1 MPSPFP
7 GMNPYLERDTVWSD
21 FHSEYCKAIKK
32 ALVPQVQ
39 PEFYVKFNEHIYVH
53 EEPSRLVGLTDVSV
67 TRKSLPNHG
76 NGSVDLLDAPVHVRL
91 TESFEERV
99 LFVEIFDKEDHTLV
113 TLIELLNPANK
124 RKSAARDQFLPKRW
138 QIMKSSVDY
147 VEIDLL
153 RGGPRLP
160 MEGMPPCDYYVLVSR
175 AAERPDMGLWP
186 VSLRKPLPIVPI
198 PLPAP
203 KKEVRLALQELLN
216 QAYDEAGYANY
227 IYSGQPTPRLR
238 ADDARWAKRFMP
250 AQ

>member
-7 GMNPYLERDTVWSD
+7 GMNPYLERETVWSD
-21 FHSEYCKAIKK
+21 FHTEYCKAIKK

-53 EEPSRLVGLTDVSV
+53 EETRRLVGLADVGV
-67 TRKSLPNHG
+67 KRTSLPTDG
-76 NGSVDLLDAPVHVRL
+76 NGAVDLLDAPVHVRL
-91 TESFEERV
+91 TEALEERV
-99 LFVEIFDKEDHTLV
+99 PFLEIFDKEDNTLV
-113 TLIELLNPANK
+113 TLIELLSPANK
-124 RKSAARDQFLPKRW
+124 KKGPDRDQFLAKRW
-138 QIMKSSVDY
+138 QILKSSVDY

-175 AAERPDMGLWP
+175 SAERPDMGLWP

-203 KKEVRLALQELLN
+203 KKEARLALQELLH

-227 IYSGQPTPRLR
+227 IYSGPPTPRLR
-238 ADDARWAKRFMP
+238 AEDARWAKRFV
-250 AQ
+250 QV

>member
-7 GMNPYLERDTVWSD
+7 GMNPYLERETVWSD
-21 FHSEYCKAIKK
+21 FHTEFCKAIKK

-53 EEPSRLVGLTDVSV
+53 EETRRLVGLADVSV
-67 TRKSLPNHG
+67 TRTRRPTDG
-76 NGSVDLLDAPVHVRL
+76 NGNVGVLDAPVHVRL
-91 TESFEERV
+91 TEVLEERV
-99 LFVEIFDKEDHTLV
+99 PFLEIFDKEDNTLV
-113 TLIELLNPANK
+113 TLIELLSPANK
-124 RKSAARDQFLPKRW
+124 KKGADRDQFLAKRW
-138 QIMKSSVDY
+138 QILKSEVDY

-160 MEGMPPCDYYVLVSR
+160 MEGMPLCDYYVLVSR
-175 AAERPDMGLWP
+175 AGERPDMGLWP

-203 KKEVRLALQELLN
+203 KKEVRLALQELLH

-227 IYSGQPTPRLR
+227 IYSGPPTPRLR
-238 ADDARWAKRFMP
+238 GEDARWAKRFLP
-250 AQ
+250 A

>member
-1 MPSPFP
+1 
-7 GMNPYLERDTVWSD
+7 MNPYLERDTVWSD

-53 EEPSRLVGLTDVSV
+53 EEPRRLVGLTDISV
-67 TRKSLPNHG
+67 TRKSPPSHG
-76 NGSVDLLDAPVHVRL
+76 IGSVGLLDAPVHVRL

-99 LFVEIFDKEDHTLV
+99 LFVEIFDKEDNTLV
-113 TLIELLNPANK
+113 TLIELLSPANK
-124 RKSAARDQFLPKRW
+124 KKGTDRDQFLAKRW

-250 AQ
+250 AR

>member
-53 EEPSRLVGLTDVSV
+53 DGMRL
-67 TRKSLPNHG
+67 
-76 NGSVDLLDAPVHVRL
+76 
-91 TESFEERV
+91 RV
-99 LFVEIFDKEDHTLV
+99 LFVEIFDKEDNTLV
-113 TLIELLNPANK
+113 TLIELLSPANK
-124 RKSAARDQFLPKRW
+124 KKGADRDQFLAKRW
-138 QIMKSSVDY
+138 QILKSSVDY
-147 VEIDLL
+147 VEIDLQ

-175 AAERPDMGLWP
+175 AADRPDMGLWP
-186 VSLRKPLPIVPI
+186 ISLRKPLPIVPI

-203 KKEVRLALQELLN
+203 KKEVRLNLQELLH

-227 IYSGQPTPRLR
+227 IYSGPPTPRLR
-238 ADDARWAKRFMP
+238 ADDARWAKRFVE
-250 AQ
+250 A